1 MKQYLTKKNI
11 GWTLIFLLALAQI
24 KTIDKTPGDTSTEN
38 DFLIIEQAPEE
49 VAQLMKAACYDCHS
63 NSTNYP
69 WYSEVAPVS
78 WWLKRHVDKGSAQLN
93 YSEWNTYNEGTREH
107 KKKES
112 AEFVG
117 KGWMPI
123 GPYKLTH
130 PEARLTD
137 EQRQML
143 VDWLNPTVD

>member
-1 MKQYLTKKNI
+1 MKKKI
-11 GWTLIFLLALAQI
+11 GLALIVLLALAQL
-24 KTIDKTPGDTSTEN
+24 KTIDKTPGDTNPEN
-38 DFLIIEQAPEE
+38 DFIVIEQAPEE

-69 WYSEVAPVS
+69 WYSNIAPVS
-78 WWLKRHVDKGSAQLN
+78 WWLKRHVRKGGYSLN
-93 YSEWNTYNEGTREH
+93 YSEWGSYDEGKRKHKRE
-107 KKKES
+107 ES
-112 AEFVG
+112 ADFIG

-130 PEARLTD
+130 PVARLTD

-143 VDWLNPTVD
+143 VDWLNPNVD

>member
-1 MKQYLTKKNI
+1 MKQYLSKKNI
-11 GWTLIFLLALAQI
+11 GWTLIFLLALSQI